1 MAEEAEN
8 LEELLNT
15 FKVQEGEAG
24 SSDHIIENKQ
34 TSLKLAQSKFEQL
47 PEKTETA
54 KPGSQAE
61 NKLNQNLAPFE

>member
-1 MAEEAEN
+1 
-8 LEELLNT
+8 
-15 FKVQEGEAG
+15 EAG

-34 TSLKLAQSKFEQL
+34 TSLKLAQSKLEQL

-54 KPGSQAE
+54 KPASQSE